1 MDSYFLWSILLS
13 NLSWNFDLTSGNLF
27 FEKYF
32 FENIFQKYFVKNIF
46 PEENSKFQDKSNNKI
61 DHNKYESIEKIS
73 KFHV

>member
-1 MDSYFLWSILLS
+1 MTSE
-13 NLSWNFDLTSGNLF
+13 NLFFKKYF

-32 FENIFQKYFVKNIF
+32 FKNIF
-46 PEENSKFQDKSNNKI
+46 PEVNSKFQDKSNNKI